1 MGETDTRPRVV
12 VVMPAYN
19 AGRTLRMTYEELPKD
34 TVSLV
39 ILVDDGSTDT
49 TLEVGRLPPPGPR
62 IAGRTGRVQRDP
74 ASGHRRSGP
83 APLIQQLRDERAK
96 GWYRV
101 ACMDRSILPPNTS
114 AWFGLDDIRGYD
126 LPIAQRYV
134 DFLRHGFYGGTWPF
148 EAFCCDLGVID
159 DGQRRLLQIMGVR
172 HLLMADRRVTYTR
185 DLPGAFPHVFWA
197 EWWRTCQRGESLV
210 EGRGRLHARQVSV
223 NTVAVDVDVIEPG
236 ILVLNE
242 MPIQGWRIHVD
253 GRPAAIAPVNVI
265 QTGVWLETGHHSVEF
280 SFRPRGARL
289 GGIVSLCGLAA
300 MLALVVGVWKPTL
313 VRRDRRP

>member
-1 MGETDTRPRVV
+1 M
-12 VVMPAYN
+12 A
-19 AGRTLRMTYEELPKD
+19 
-34 TVSLV
+34 
-39 ILVDDGSTDT
+39 
-49 TLEVGRLPPPGPR
+49 PP
-62 IAGRTGRVQRDP
+62 
-74 ASGHRRSGP
+74 
-83 APLIQQLRDERAK
+83 PLIQQLRDERAK

-134 DFLRHGFYGGTWPF
+134 DFLRHGFYGGTWPS

-197 EWWRTCQRGESLV
+197 DNLRRSTGVISGDIEVLRRGGMVADLPAWREPR